1 MNGFEIDVDDSQNDL
16 AKHGAIHGTYDGSRL
31 DGMVQVEAPMQ
42 MVNLIL

>member
-1 MNGFEIDVDDSQNDL
+1 MDDDHKMILQNMELFMEYMMDQ
-16 AKHGAIHGTYDGSRL
+16 GL